1 MKSGEKTMNDEMIR
15 ALSHITSEEQKLRD
29 GEPLDRT
36 LYMTRRGFEIDAAK
50 LLREGQLIAIRPHT
64 RFVPFP
70 RHSHNYVEIM
80 YMCTGQTTH
89 LVGGG
94 TPVHL
99 QTGELLFLNQRA
111 SHAIQKAGAGDVAVN
126 FIVLPQ
132 FFDFAFQIVGAS
144 NLLGRF
150 LLGTLKNGG
159 AEITHLLCHTADL
172 LPVQNLVES
181 MVWSLLHNEADA
193 CRANQLRMALLLL
206 DLLNH
211 HECIEVQ
218 GELGQGSPVVL
229 AALREIEDHC
239 RDASLSRVADRFH
252 VSLPYLSALVRQ
264 ATGNTFKELLQQ
276 KRLDRAQQL
285 LSTTNLS
292 VQAIAESVG
301 YDTTSYFYSIYKK
314 AFGITPKEYRNRLY
328 NFDK

>member
-1 MKSGEKTMNDEMIR
+1 MNAEILG
-15 ALSHITSEEQKLRD
+15 ALSRITPEEQKLRD

-36 LYMTRRGFEIDAAK
+36 LYATGHGFEIEAAK
-50 LLREGQLIAIRPHT
+50 LLRQGQLITIRPHT
-64 RFVPFP
+64 RFVSFP

-89 LVGGG
+89 IIGG

-99 QTGELLFLNQRA
+99 QAGELLFLNQRA
-111 SHAIQKAGAGDVAVN
+111 SHAIQRADAGDVAVN

-132 FFDFAFQIVGAS
+132 SFDFAFQIVGAS

-150 LLGTLKNGG
+150 LLGTLKTGG
-159 AEITHLLCHTADL
+159 AEITHLLCHTAEL

-181 MVWSLLHNEADA
+181 MIWSLLHNESGAR
-193 CRANQLRMALLLL
+193 RANQMRMAMLLL

-211 HECIEVQ
+211 HDCIQVE
-218 GELGQGSPVVL
+218 GEPGQGSPLVL
-229 AALREIEDHC
+229 AALREIEDDC
-239 RDASLSRVADRFH
+239 RGASLSRVAEQYH
-252 VSLPYLSALVRQ
+252 VSLPYLSALIRQ
-264 ATGNTFKELLQQ
+264 ATGSTFKELLQQ

-285 LSTTNLS
+285 LRTTRLP

-301 YDTTSYFYSIYKK
+301 YETTSYFYTIYKK
-314 AFGITPKEYRNRLY
+314 AFGITPKEYRDHLC
-328 NFDK
+328 NFDN

>member
-1 MKSGEKTMNDEMIR
+1 MHEEILR
-15 ALSHITSEEQKLRD
+15 ALSRVTPEEQKLRD
-29 GEPLDRT
+29 GQPLDRT
-36 LYMTRRGFEIDAAK
+36 IYATGHGFEIDAAK
-50 LLREGQLIAIRPHT
+50 LLRQGQLITIRPHT
-64 RFVPFP
+64 RFVAFP

-89 LVGGG
+89 LIGGG

-99 QTGELLFLNQRA
+99 QAGELLFLNQQA

-132 FFDFAFQIVGAS
+132 FFDYAFQIVGTS

-159 AEITHLLCHTADL
+159 AEISHLVCHTAEL

-181 MVWSLLHNEADA
+181 MVWSLLHNEDGAR
-193 CRANQLRMALLLL
+193 RANQLRMAMLLL

-211 HECIEVQ
+211 HECIDVQ
-218 GELGQGSPVVL
+218 GEPGQGSPLVL
-229 AALREIEDHC
+229 AALREIEDNC
-239 RDASLSRVADRFH
+239 RDASLSRVAERFH
-252 VSLPYLSALVRQ
+252 VSLAYLSALVRQ

-285 LSTTNLS
+285 LRTTKLP
-292 VQAIAESVG
+292 VQAIAEAVG
-301 YDTTSYFYSIYKK
+301 YDTTSYFYTIYKK
-314 AFGITPKEYRNRLY
+314 AFGITPKEYRDHLCNSD
-328 NFDK
+328 N

>member
-1 MKSGEKTMNDEMIR
+1 MNAEILG
-15 ALSHITSEEQKLRD
+15 ALSRITPEEQKLRD

-36 LYMTRRGFEIDAAK
+36 LYATGHGFEIEAAK
-50 LLREGQLIAIRPHT
+50 LLRQGQLITIRPHT
-64 RFVPFP
+64 RFVSFP

-89 LVGGG
+89 IIGG

-99 QTGELLFLNQRA
+99 QAGELLFLNQRA
-111 SHAIQKAGAGDVAVN
+111 SHAIQRADAGDVAVN

-150 LLGTLKNGG
+150 LLGTLKTGG
-159 AEITHLLCHTADL
+159 AEITHLLCHTAEL

-181 MVWSLLHNEADA
+181 MIWSLLHNESGAR
-193 CRANQLRMALLLL
+193 RANQMRMAMLLL

-211 HECIEVQ
+211 HDCIQVE
-218 GELGQGSPVVL
+218 GEPGQGSPLVL
-229 AALREIEDHC
+229 AALREIEDDC
-239 RDASLSRVADRFH
+239 RGASLSRVAEQYH
-252 VSLPYLSALVRQ
+252 VSLPYLSALIRQ
-264 ATGNTFKELLQQ
+264 ATGSTFKELLQQ

-285 LSTTNLS
+285 LRTTRLP

-301 YDTTSYFYSIYKK
+301 YETTSYFYTIYKK
-314 AFGITPKEYRNRLY
+314 AFGITPKEYRDHLC
-328 NFDK
+328 NFDN

>member
-1 MKSGEKTMNDEMIR
+1 MHEEILR
-15 ALSHITSEEQKLRD
+15 ALSRVTPEEQKLRD
-29 GEPLDRT
+29 GQPLDRT
-36 LYMTRRGFEIDAAK
+36 IYATGHGFEIDAAK
-50 LLREGQLIAIRPHT
+50 LLRQGQLITIRPHT
-64 RFVPFP
+64 RFVAFP

-89 LVGGG
+89 LIGGG

-99 QTGELLFLNQRA
+99 QAGELLFLNQQA

-132 FFDFAFQIVGAS
+132 FFDYAFQIVGTS

-159 AEITHLLCHTADL
+159 AEISHLVCHTAEL

-181 MVWSLLHNEADA
+181 MVWSLLHNEDGAR
-193 CRANQLRMALLLL
+193 RANQLRMAMLLL

-211 HECIEVQ
+211 HECIDVQ
-218 GELGQGSPVVL
+218 GEPGQGSPLVL
-229 AALREIEDHC
+229 AALREIEDNC
-239 RDASLSRVADRFH
+239 RDASLSRVAERFH
-252 VSLPYLSALVRQ
+252 VSLAYLSALVRQ

-285 LSTTNLS
+285 MRTTKLP
-292 VQAIAESVG
+292 VQAIAEAVG
-301 YDTTSYFYSIYKK
+301 YDTTSYFYTIYKK
-314 AFGITPKEYRNRLY
+314 AFGITPKEYRDHLCNSD
-328 NFDK
+328 N

>member
-1 MKSGEKTMNDEMIR
+1 MDTEILNT
-15 ALSHITSEEQKLRD
+15 LSRITSEEQKLRD

-36 LYMTRRGFEIDAAK
+36 LYASGHGFEIDAAK
-50 LLREGQLIAIRPHT
+50 LLRQGQIITIRPHT
-64 RFVPFP
+64 RFVAFP

-80 YMCTGQTTH
+80 YMCAGQTTH
-89 LVGGG
+89 LIGGG

-99 QTGELLFLNQRA
+99 QAGELLFLNQQA
-111 SHAIQKAGAGDVAVN
+111 SHAIQRAEAGDVAVN

-132 FFDFAFQIVGAS
+132 FFDYAFQIVGTS

-150 LLGTLKNGG
+150 LLGTLKDGS
-159 AEITHLLCHTADL
+159 AEISHLVCHTAEL

-181 MVWSLLHNEADA
+181 MVWSLLHNEPGA
-193 CRANQLRMALLLL
+193 RGANQLRMAMLML

-218 GELGQGSPVVL
+218 GEPGQGSPLVL
-229 AALREIEDHC
+229 AALREIEDNC
-239 RDASLSRVADRFH
+239 RDASLSYVAERFH
-252 VSLPYLSALVRQ
+252 VSLPYLSALIRQ

-285 LSTTNLS
+285 LRTTRLP

-301 YDTTSYFYSIYKK
+301 YDTTSYFYGIYKK
-314 AFGITPKEYRNRLY
+314 AFGITPKEYRDHLCNSD
-328 NFDK
+328 N

>member
-1 MKSGEKTMNDEMIR
+1 MREDLMQELRRVTEEEERLLAGGQVDKNLYTSGSAFLID
-15 ALSHITSEEQKLRD
+15 SE
-29 GEPLDRT
+29 
-36 LYMTRRGFEIDAAK
+36 K
-50 LLREGQLIAIRPHT
+50 LLAKGKLITDRPHT
-64 RFVPFP
+64 RFAAFP
-70 RHSHNYVEIM
+70 MHTHNYVEIM
-80 YMCTGQTTH
+80 YMCAGQTTH
-89 LVGGG
+89 LIGGG

-99 QTGELLFLNQRA
+99 QAGELLFLNQQA
-111 SHAIQKAGAGDVAVN
+111 SHAIQRAEAGDVAVN

-132 FFDFAFQIVGAS
+132 FFDYAFQIVGTS

-159 AEITHLLCHTADL
+159 AEISHLVCHTAEL

-181 MVWSLLHNEADA
+181 MVWSLLHNEPGT
-193 CRANQLRMALLLL
+193 RGANQLRMAMLML

-218 GELGQGSPVVL
+218 GEPGQGSPLVL
-229 AALREIEDHC
+229 AALREIEDNC
-239 RDASLSRVADRFH
+239 RDASLSHVAERFH
-252 VSLPYLSALVRQ
+252 VSLPYLSALIRQ

-285 LSTTNLS
+285 LRTTRLP

-301 YDTTSYFYSIYKK
+301 YDTTSYFYGIYKK
-314 AFGITPKEYRNRLY
+314 AFGITPKEYRDHLCNSD
-328 NFDK
+328 N